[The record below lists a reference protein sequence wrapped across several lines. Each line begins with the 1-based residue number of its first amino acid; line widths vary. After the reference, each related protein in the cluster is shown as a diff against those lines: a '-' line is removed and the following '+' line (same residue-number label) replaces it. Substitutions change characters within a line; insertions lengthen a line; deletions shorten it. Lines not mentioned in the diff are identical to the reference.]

1 MTELANA
8 KGVRGL
14 LGMIYGSWASG
25 PVPGDPRLGNGDYSQ
40 LEEYAAAARKYWPGG
55 AARVR
60 A

>member
-25 PVPGDPRLGNGDYSQ
+25 PVPGDPLLGGGDYSQ
-40 LEEYAAAARKYWPGG
+40 LEAYAAAARKYWPG
-55 AARVR
+55 VNV
-60 A
+60 